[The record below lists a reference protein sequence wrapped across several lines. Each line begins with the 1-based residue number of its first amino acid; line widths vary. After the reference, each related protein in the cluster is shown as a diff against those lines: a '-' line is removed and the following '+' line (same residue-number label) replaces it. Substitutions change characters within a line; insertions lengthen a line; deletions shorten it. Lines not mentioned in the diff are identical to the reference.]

1 MMRIGNGFDVHRF
14 ADGRKL
20 VLGGYCV
27 PDARGLDGVSDADV
41 VLHALADAFLG
52 AVGIG
57 DIGDLYPPE
66 DPASKGLDSR
76 KIMSDVLIAVAEKGF
91 RLVNAD
97 VTIILEEVRLKKH
110 KAAIW
115 DSLATVLGCERDR
128 VCFKIKSQEKLI
140 PQEASCALCFA
151 TVLLEKDIA

>member
-1 MMRIGNGFDVHRF
+1 MLRIGNGFDVHRF

-20 VLGGYCV
+20 LLGGHCV
-27 PDARGLDGVSDADV
+27 EGVRGLDGVSDADV

-76 KIMSDVLIAVAEKGF
+76 KIMADVLVAVAQRGY

-97 VTIILEEVRLKKH
+97 ITIILEEVRLKRH

-115 DSLATVLGCERDR
+115 DSLAGLLACERDR

-140 PQEASCALCFA
+140 PQENSCAMCFA
-151 TVLLEKDIA
+151 TVLLEKVTA